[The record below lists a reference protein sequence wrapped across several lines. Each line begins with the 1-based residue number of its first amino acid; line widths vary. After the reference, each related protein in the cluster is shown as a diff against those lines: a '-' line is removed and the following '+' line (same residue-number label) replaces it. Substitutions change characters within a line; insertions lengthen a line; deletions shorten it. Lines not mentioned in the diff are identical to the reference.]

1 MAAIEYEIF
10 KDLLDVILAL
20 TAIAVAVVA
29 GLAYVIYKI
38 LSDKIKKNAAS
49 AAKTEMYKALVLY
62 HISCGFDYWKDYENA
77 DHLFSMDSV
86 SDIRR

>member
-38 LSDKIKKNAAS
+38 LNDKIKKNAAS

-62 HISCGFDYWKDYENA
+62 HISCGLDYWRDYKNA
-77 DHLFSMDSV
+77 DHLFSMDSRLV
-86 SDIRR
+86 AE